1 MRKDRTIEHIKDR
14 PDDEDV
20 ARLLGLSVEFPLLAG
35 WLREK
40 LSNLQDDD
48 KFSLHEEDGEIR
60 IRIWPRG
67 VRSKPSTQYPS
78 VYS

>member
-1 MRKDRTIEHIKDR
+1 MFMRKIEQSNISRIDQMMK
-14 PDDEDV
+14 DV

-48 KFSLHEEDGEIR
+48 KFSLHEER
-60 IRIWPRG
+60 W
-67 VRSKPSTQYPS
+67 
-78 VYS
+78 